1 MKKCS
6 LIQLDGVDNKES
18 FLGSWLW
25 LAQWSEVWA
34 SGRYDYLALYYE
46 GSHIIIKH
54 KPLFIALHSRIKSF
68 PPKIPSSMYENQDLS
83 LPSIST
89 AVMDGLLLSL
99 SNRNWGVAVR
109 CSPWAVPS
117 DNRSRLL
124 MSHISPP
131 LHEGSLQ
138 YACNKIGLKF

>member
-1 MKKCS
+1 MISYILQVWKSVHS

-54 KPLFIALHSRIKSF
+54 KPFVIALHSRIKSF
-68 PPKIPSSMYENQDLS
+68 PPKIPSSMYENQD
-83 LPSIST
+83 
-89 AVMDGLLLSL
+89 
-99 SNRNWGVAVR
+99 
-109 CSPWAVPS
+109 
-117 DNRSRLL
+117 SRLEP
-124 MSHISPP
+124 S
-131 LHEGSLQ
+131 LHLYCYDGWTPSFPFRQELRGCCKMLTMGCSQ
-138 YACNKIGLKF
+138 WQ